1 LSKARTGTVLCVDNA
16 LEIIASGYDTLYSTW
31 ADSPALG
38 TLWREHA
45 TGPDFP
51 DDLRHISFLRMAEL
65 QSLRDALDLPPG
77 SDLADLACGAGGPGL
92 WVSQQTG
99 TRLTGIDL
107 SAVAVERAT
116 QRARELDIPAAT
128 FRQGTFERTGLDM
141 ASADG
146 VMSVDAIQ
154 YAPHIARSFAEIRR
168 VLRPGGRLAFTAF
181 ELEASRVAGLPAWS
195 DPVSDYRPLLERG
208 GFRVLRYDELP
219 GWCEQVTAT
228 FTAIIAA
235 RQALETE
242 LGAAAAGALLAEAS
256 ITVDLQPY
264 KGHVLA
270 VASRL

>member
-1 LSKARTGTVLCVDNA
+1 VDNA
-16 LEIIASGYDTLYSTW
+16 LEIIASGYDALYLTW
-31 ADSPALG
+31 ADSPTLG

-45 TGPDFP
+45 TGPEFP
-51 DDLRHISFLRMAEL
+51 DDFRHISFLRLAEL
-65 QSLRDALDLPPG
+65 QSLSDALDLLPG

-99 TRLTGIDL
+99 AHLTGIDL

-128 FRQGTFERTGLDM
+128 FRQGTFERTGLDT
-141 ASADG
+141 ASVDG

-181 ELEASRVAGLPAWS
+181 ELEASRVAGLPVWS

-219 GWCEQVTAT
+219 GWREQVMAT
-228 FTAIIAA
+228 FTAVIAA

-242 LGAAAAGALLAEAS
+242 LGAAAAGALVAEAS
-256 ITVDLQPY
+256 ITVDLQPHT
-264 KGHVLA
+264 GHVLA